1 MQGALGISAD
11 AAAWQPMA
19 MAPQANAG
27 TIACHHAYTERASSW
42 RGMSWRIET
51 LGDYMQE
58 PFTDP
63 IHAHL
68 VACLATLHMTA
79 GLDVSLLRFHKE
91 DPKTSHKDCPGSHI
105 DKQHLIQEV
114 HALIVSREA
123 G

>member
-1 MQGALGISAD
+1 MAAHGHGATGQCRHDRMPSRLHRKGFLMAWNGIS
-11 AAAWQPMA
+11 W
-19 MAPQANAG
+19 G
-27 TIACHHAYTERASSW
+27 
-42 RGMSWRIET
+42 IET

-123 G
+123 